1 MRILID
7 LNLINYLI
15 VASGGDETIV
25 TSVPRNV
32 WRGITSCPA
41 QDDGI
46 STFDVDVGTRPHEN
60 DGRQRV
66 RLMSQRA
73 GGFVISNFTF
83 IISNQIMLISFPIDL
98 AQFDIITFNVN
109 VGAGHDLLVDRL
121 GYASINGLGVAIN
134 AIDEQTGFGRSQT
147 SGRQQRLNLGDFV

>member
-1 MRILID
+1 MT
-7 LNLINYLI
+7 
-15 VASGGDETIV
+15 SGGDETIV

-83 IISNQIMLISFPIDL
+83 IISKSNCVNFILDL
-98 AQFDIITFNVN
+98 TDDPAQFEITFNVN